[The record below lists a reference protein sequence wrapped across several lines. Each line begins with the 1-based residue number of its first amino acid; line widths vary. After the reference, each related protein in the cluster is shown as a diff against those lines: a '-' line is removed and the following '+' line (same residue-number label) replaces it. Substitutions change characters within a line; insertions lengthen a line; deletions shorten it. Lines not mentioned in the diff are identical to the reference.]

1 MSEFFPY
8 KNPAGHKAG
17 LYLSQ
22 NGSEILDIEK
32 ISDNQIR
39 CTLNREDLNS
49 RELNLSELA
58 YGSEKARSLFQE
70 MIQTAY
76 EQCGFE
82 VNDMPLMVE
91 AIPLTGEKIILIITK
106 IDDPD
111 ELDSRFSKFA
121 PSQAFPDGTG
131 GFGKSDRE
139 PPEGADDILDIFNM
153 LLENRKNQQSKT
165 KQSTEVVQEHD
176 LLQPEAIKDSVD
188 RVNLV
193 RIYSF
198 KNLEDITRAAAVLS
212 DTYFGLNT
220 LYRSPDGTFFLVINK
235 SSHSP
240 EEFNRVCNI
249 LLEYGRRVK
258 SAYVTDAYYEEHY
271 EKFIADVALQ
281 RLALI

>member
-1 MSEFFPY
+1 MMTTANFCRCVT
-8 KNPAGHKAG
+8 KK
-17 LYLSQ
+17 
-22 NGSEILDIEK
+22 GSDLLDIEK

-39 CTLNREDLNS
+39 CTLNREDLSS

-58 YGSEKARSLFQE
+58 YGSEKARSLFHE

-91 AIPLTGEKIILIITK
+91 AIPLSGEKIVLIITK

-121 PSQAFPDGTG
+121 PSSDNKDGAA
-131 GFGKSDRE
+131 GFGRPERE
-139 PPEGADDILDIFNM
+139 TPEGADDILDIFNT
-153 LLENRKNQQSKT
+153 LLENRKKQSAKT
-165 KQSTEVVQEHD
+165 KDSPDTAPENE
-176 LLQPEAIKDSVD
+176 LLQPESMKDNVD

-193 RIYSF
+193 RIYTF
-198 KNLEDITRAAAVLS
+198 KNLEDITTAAAVLE

-220 LYRSPDGTFFLVINK
+220 LYRSPKGEYYLVINK
-235 SSHSP
+235 SAHTP

-249 LLEYGRRVK
+249 LLEYGQRIK
-258 SAYVTDAYYEEHY
+258 SAYATETYYEEHY